1 MSRSTFD
8 STRREFLTQVGLAAG
23 GVAVGSLVPLPALGS
38 VPGAA
43 AQIAAPAEEVPVQD
57 EGWDIDAACGHF
69 PPYAYPIP
77 YGRPAVPVMQLADI
91 DPIAH
96 ILSA

>member
-1 MSRSTFD
+1 MSRNTFD

-23 GVAVGSLVPLPALGS
+23 GVAVGSLMPLSALGT
-38 VPGAA
+38 VPGTAA
-43 AQIAAPAEEVPVQD
+43 RTEAPLQEIPAQD

-77 YGRPAVPVMQLADI
+77 YGRPAAPVMQLADI

-96 ILSA
+96 VLSA